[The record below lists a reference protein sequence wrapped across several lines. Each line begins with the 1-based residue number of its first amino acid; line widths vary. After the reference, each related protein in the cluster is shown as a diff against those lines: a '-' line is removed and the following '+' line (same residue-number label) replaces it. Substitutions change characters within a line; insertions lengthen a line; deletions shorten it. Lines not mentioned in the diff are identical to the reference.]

1 MLCTKEQFAFSAG
14 AAMFGLP
21 LSSRHC
27 VFLLLR
33 TLLIWNLIIW
43 REVIS
48 AFKSFHSHISR
59 VSQNI
64 WKLLLPELQTNKRTG
79 WIDRTWRYRTAVAFL
94 KHKWR
99 EHKRWRFD
107 FDRTTCYLY
116 QCHLSPLTSD
126 LQPCVHCVSLTPV
139 TKHRG
144 LETKTCEG
152 AVGPMPRSLSPQQS
166 TSNTSRSHLY
176 HL

>member
-14 AAMFGLP
+14 AVMFGLP
-21 LSSRHC
+21 LSSRHRM
-27 VFLLLR
+27 FLLLR

-64 WKLLLPELQTNKRTG
+64 QKLLLPELQTNKRTG
-79 WIDRTWRYRTAVAFL
+79 WIDRTWRYHTAVAFL

-99 EHKRWRFD
+99 DDKRWCFD

-116 QCHLSPLTSD
+116 QCHLSLNKRSAALCALRVPHPGHKTPGSWDKDMQRSCRPCAQLPL
-126 LQPCVHCVSLTPV
+126 LTA
-139 TKHRG
+139 
-144 LETKTCEG
+144 E
-152 AVGPMPRSLSPQQS
+152 
-166 TSNTSRSHLY
+166 HL
-176 HL
+176 